1 MGLNDINAPPID
13 KSNSDKSSLNN
24 IVLPPPLID
33 ESSDDIKPPSI
44 VKHVNEK
51 PRDKAS
57 NSNNSV
63 KTDSHSSKSNKQNK
77 PKSDDLSK
85 WLDDNITAE
94 VSGNLADLL
103 FNVLHSVFSSP
114 YRILNPVIKYVI
126 CDKAKSKYIILS
138 WVIVA
143 LVTLIFIVILSLIS
157 SSFNAM
163 PWVIS
168 VILDTIVVMIFT
180 GVINL
185 KLNNLKKIYDVKI
198 NNKFKVHI
206 DATDDAID
214 DDELILD
221 DIDDDELTFD
231 DDVDDDELELDVV
244 NEYELTFDDINDDVS
259 TDELVL
265 DGSDCDTPNLIDNL
279 DLVIE
284 DDNTT
289 QGIIDIDSAINN
301 IAAVSKEIFTDRS
314 KVKSQACYAVNEF
327 EELLNSEDNSN
338 DISESELELRAV
350 LDSLM
355 IDSNSG
361 KSISSK
367 DDVRDMLSGNTSES
381 SYRRSRLSRLM
392 PHDDDY
398 EE

>member
-1 MGLNDINAPPID
+1 MELNDINAPPIGKD
-13 KSNSDKSSLNN
+13 NSDKSNLNS

-33 ESSDDIKPPSI
+33 ESDNAKPPSI
-44 VKHVNEK
+44 VKHTDEK
-51 PRDKAS
+51 LSDKTS
-57 NSNNSV
+57 NSDNSV
-63 KTDSHSSKSNKQNK
+63 KTDSQSSKSNKQNK
-77 PKSDDLSK
+77 PKSDGLSK
-85 WLDDNITAE
+85 WLDDNITEE

-138 WVIVA
+138 WVITA
-143 LVTLIFIVILSLIS
+143 LVTLIFIVTLSLVS
-157 SSFNAM
+157 NSFNAM

-168 VILDTIVVMIFT
+168 VILDTIIVMTFT

-198 NNKFKVHI
+198 NNKFKVHVDDTDDDEFTFDDTDDDEFEL
-206 DATDDAID
+206 DATDD
-214 DDELILD
+214 E
-221 DIDDDELTFD
+221 
-231 DDVDDDELELDVV
+231 ELELDAVEDTENDNV
-244 NEYELTFDDINDDVS
+244 LTLDDVS

-265 DGSDCDTPNLIDNL
+265 DCIDCDTSNLIDNL

-284 DDNTT
+284 DDAIA
-289 QGIIDIDSAINN
+289 QGIIDIDSAMNN
-301 IAAVSKEIFTDRS
+301 IAAVSKEIFTDKY

-327 EELLNSEDNSN
+327 EELLNSENNSN

-350 LDSLM
+350 LDNLM
-355 IDSNSG
+355 SESNSSE
-361 KSISSK
+361 SISSK
-367 DDVRDMLSGNTSES
+367 DEICDMLSDSTNES

-392 PHDDDY
+392 PHNDDY
-398 EE
+398 YEE